1 MNNLL
6 NLMGGFMALTEKNM
20 EGLVSISESLREIVN
35 RVGRAST
42 WLLVPLVII
51 TMWDVV
57 ARKLVWIQIFMVA
70 NFGSFFESTLMQEME
85 WHLHTVVFCLVLGYG
100 YTHNRHVRVDFLRE
114 NFNFQSKAKV
124 EFYGN
129 ILFMLPFTLICV
141 YFSWIY
147 MVDSYEINEVS
158 ASLVGL
164 SNRWIIKT
172 FLPVGYFFLFLG
184 GMSVMIQLIAVI
196 WGDNKKKLDLMVLDY
211 DEKK

>member
-1 MNNLL
+1 MNAMKVSDVLRNFVESIAKL
-6 NLMGGFMALTEKNM
+6 ATW
-20 EGLVSISESLREIVN
+20 GL
-35 RVGRAST
+35 A
-42 WLLVPLVII
+42 PLVLI

-57 ARKLVWIQIFMVA
+57 ARKLVWIQIYMVA

-85 WHLHTVVFCLVLGYG
+85 WHLHTVVFCMVLGYG

-147 MVDSYEINEVS
+147 MVDSYQIGEVS

-172 FLPVGYFFLFLG
+172 FLPIGYFFLFLG

-196 WGDNKKKLDLMVLDY
+196 WGDNKKRLDLMVLDY

>member
-1 MNNLL
+1 
-6 NLMGGFMALTEKNM
+6 MALTEQNM
-20 EGLVSISESLREIVN
+20 AGLVSVSEKLREIVN
-35 RVGRAST
+35 RVGRAAT
-42 WLLVPLVII
+42 WMLVPLVII

-57 ARKLVWIQIFMVA
+57 ARKLVWIQIFMVK

-114 NFNFQSKAKV
+114 NFNFKRQAKI

-129 ILFMLPFTLICV
+129 IIFMLPFTLICV

-147 MVDSYEINEVS
+147 MVDSYVINEVS

-172 FLPVGYFFLFLG
+172 FLPIGYFFLFLG

-196 WGDNKKKLDLMVLDY
+196 WGDNKKKLDLMVLEYND
-211 DEKK
+211 K

>member
-1 MNNLL
+1 
-6 NLMGGFMALTEKNM
+6 MALTEQNM
-20 EGLVSISESLREIVN
+20 QGLVSISEKIREIVN
-35 RVGRAST
+35 RAGRAST

-85 WHLHTVVFCLVLGYG
+85 WHLHTVVFCMVLGYG

-147 MVDSYEINEVS
+147 MVDSYQIGEVS

-164 SNRWIIKT
+164 SNRWIIKA
-172 FLPVGYFFLFLG
+172 FLPIGYFFLFLG

-196 WGDNKKKLDLMVLDY
+196 WGDNKKRLDLMVLDY

>member
-1 MNNLL
+1 M
-6 NLMGGFMALTEKNM
+6 
-20 EGLVSISESLREIVN
+20 
-35 RVGRAST
+35 
-42 WLLVPLVII
+42 
-51 TMWDVV
+51 
-57 ARKLVWIQIFMVA
+57 
-70 NFGSFFESTLMQEME
+70 
-85 WHLHTVVFCLVLGYG
+85 
-100 YTHNRHVRVDFLRE
+100 VDFLRE

-184 GMSVMIQLIAVI
+184 GMSVLIQLIAVF

>member
-1 MNNLL
+1 ML
-6 NLMGGFMALTEKNM
+6 NKLILISRNIEKIVSFI
-20 EGLVSISESLREIVN
+20 GKIGSWLAIPLIFIIIFDIVTRRFLVL
-35 RVGRAST
+35 GST
-42 WLLVPLVII
+42 
-51 TMWDVV
+51 
-57 ARKLVWIQIFMVA
+57 KL
-70 NFGSFFESTLMQEME
+70 QEME

-114 NFNFQSKAKV
+114 NFNFRSKAKV

-129 ILFMLPFTLICV
+129 IFFMLPFTLICV

-147 MVDSYEINEVS
+147 MVDSYIIKEVS

-172 FLPVGYFFLFLG
+172 FLPIGYFFLFLG

-211 DEKK
+211 DKTK

>member
-1 MNNLL
+1 
-6 NLMGGFMALTEKNM
+6 MALTEQNM
-20 EGLVSISESLREIVN
+20 QGLISVSEKLRAIVN

-57 ARKLVWIQIFMVA
+57 ARKLVWIQIWMVA

-129 ILFMLPFTLICV
+129 IFFMLPFTLICV
-141 YFSWIY
+141 YFSCIY
-147 MVDSYEINEVS
+147 MVDSYVINEVS

-172 FLPVGYFFLFLG
+172 FLPIGYFFLFLG

-211 DEKK
+211 DKIK

>member
-1 MNNLL
+1 
-6 NLMGGFMALTEKNM
+6 MALTEQNM
-20 EGLVSISESLREIVN
+20 AGLVSVSEKLREIVN
-35 RVGRAST
+35 RVGRAAT
-42 WLLVPLVII
+42 WMLVPLVII

-57 ARKLVWIQIFMVA
+57 ARKLVWIQIFMVK

-114 NFNFQSKAKV
+114 NFNFKRQAKI

-129 ILFMLPFTLICV
+129 IIFMLPFTLICV

-147 MVDSYEINEVS
+147 MVDSYVINEVS

-172 FLPVGYFFLFLG
+172 FLPIGYFFLFLG
-184 GMSVMIQLIAVI
+184 GMAVMIQLIAVI
-196 WGDNKKKLDLMVLDY
+196 WGDNKKKLDLMVLEYND
-211 DEKK
+211 K